1 MRTVN
6 QLILILLGLTSTIS
20 AFRTRKADA
29 ILLSQVKTLTLRS
42 DAKTSSRRVSP
53 IAQLTCIGGA
63 GKGLYNVDVMRCKNA
78 GTEYDA
84 EDIQWTC
91 QAALPPEF
99 KLGGTEVV
107 CEGYDS
113 PEDPYVL
120 KGSCGVEY
128 RLALTDV
135 GEAKYGRNSFERAY
149 RNPNGA
155 SVGSALFT
163 LLFWAVFISE
173 PSFCVLVADH
183 STNLM
188 S

>member
-1 MRTVN
+1 MRTTN
-6 QLILILLGLTSTIS
+6 QLTLILLALSSTIS
-20 AFRTRKADA
+20 AFRSRKADA
-29 ILLSQVKTLTLRS
+29 ILLSQVKTLTLRAE
-42 DAKTSSRRVSP
+42 AKTSSRRVSSIP
-53 IAQLTCIGGA
+53 QLTCIGGA
-63 GKGLYNVDVMRCKNA
+63 GKGLYSIDVMRCKNA
-78 GTEYDA
+78 GSEYDV

-91 QAALPPEF
+91 QASLPPEF

-149 RNPNGA
+149 KNPSGA
-155 SVGSALFT
+155 RIGSALFT
-163 LLFWAVFISE
+163 LLFWGIFIGK
-173 PSFCVLVADH
+173 
-183 STNLM
+183 T
-188 S
+188 